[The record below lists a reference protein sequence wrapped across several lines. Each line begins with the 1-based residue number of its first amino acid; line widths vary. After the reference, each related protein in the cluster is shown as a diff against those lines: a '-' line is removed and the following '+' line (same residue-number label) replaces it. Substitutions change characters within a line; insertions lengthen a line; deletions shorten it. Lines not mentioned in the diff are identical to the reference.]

1 MGRRIF
7 VVAGEVSGDHQ
18 AARLIE
24 ALRCARPE
32 LEIIGAGGSRMASAG
47 ARILIDTAAWGVIG
61 YAEAYIR
68 LPLFALRY
76 WQLVRLIEQAR
87 PDLLLLVD
95 FPGMNRELVRRFSGR
110 RPIVYY
116 VPPQTYGRRGRSA
129 ARMARASVRLLT
141 ILPFEAD
148 AYRRAGA
155 DAINVGHPAVREP
168 APVLAAAA
176 VPGGNGR
183 PRRGGVAGHEDAEAS
198 ARGAASGPL
207 VALLP
212 GSRAQ
217 EIRALLPAMLDAARD
232 LARRCGARFVLP
244 VAAPHLEARITAAVA
259 AAGVPVH
266 VADGRAGE
274 TMAAAD
280 VAIIASGTAA
290 VEAACAG
297 LPMVVVYRVSPLTA
311 WIARRFVV
319 TNDLDHGGFSIP
331 NIVLGRRAVPELV
344 QGEVRGPRI
353 AREVEALLEP
363 ETAVR
368 VRADLAD
375 VCRRLGPPGA
385 VARAAGEVLAVLD
398 SKAKATI
405 P

>member
-1 MGRRIF
+1 VF

-24 ALRCARPE
+24 MLRQARPDI
-32 LEIIGAGGSRMASAG
+32 EIVGAGGGRMAAAG
-47 ARILIDTAAWGVIG
+47 AHVLIDTTAWGLIG

-68 LPLFALRY
+68 LPVFGLRY
-76 WQLVRLIEQAR
+76 LRLVRLIERTR
-87 PDLLLLVD
+87 PDLLVLVD

-110 RPIVYY
+110 CPIVYY

-129 ARMARASVRLLT
+129 SRMARAAVRLLAV
-141 ILPFEAD
+141 LPFEAD

-155 DAINVGHPAVREP
+155 DVVYVGHPAVGEQ
-168 APVLAAAA
+168 APRTN
-176 VPGGNGR
+176 GG
-183 PRRGGVAGHEDAEAS
+183 GGIPS
-198 ARGAASGPL
+198 AHRARADDSGPL

-212 GSRAQ
+212 GSRVQ
-217 EIRALLPAMLDAARD
+217 EIRALLPPILDAARD
-232 LARRCGARFVLP
+232 LAARCGARFVLP
-244 VAAPHLEARITAAVA
+244 LAARHLEADVTAAIA
-259 AAGVPVH
+259 ASGVPVH
-266 VADGRAGE
+266 VADGRAAA
-274 TMAAAD
+274 TLAAAD
-280 VAIIASGTAA
+280 AAIVASGTAA

-297 LPMVVVYRVSPLTA
+297 VPMVIVYRLSALTA

-319 TNDLDHGGFSIP
+319 TTELDRCGFSIP

-344 QGEVRGPRI
+344 QREVSGPRI
-353 AREVEALLEP
+353 AREVEALLRP
-363 ETAVR
+363 ESAAR
-368 VRADLAD
+368 ARADLAE

-398 SKAKATI
+398 SRAKATI

>member
-1 MGRRIF
+1 MGRVF

-24 ALRCARPE
+24 ALRRARPD
-32 LEIIGAGGSRMASAG
+32 LDIVGAGGSRMAAAG
-47 ARILIDTAAWGVIG
+47 ARVLVDTTSWGLIG

-76 WQLVRLIEQAR
+76 LRLVRLIEHTR

-116 VPPQTYGRRGRSA
+116 LPPQTYGRRGRSA
-129 ARMARASVRLLT
+129 ARMARAAVRLLAV
-141 ILPFEAD
+141 LPFEAD

-155 DAINVGHPAVREP
+155 DVVYVGHPAVGLTAP
-168 APVLAAAA
+168 AA
-176 VPGGNGR
+176 G
-183 PRRGGVAGHEDAEAS
+183 RGGAAG
-198 ARGAASGPL
+198 GGTPPL

-212 GSRAQ
+212 GSRVQ
-217 EIRALLPAMLDAARD
+217 EVRALLPAMLEAARD
-232 LARRCGARFVLP
+232 LAVRRGARFMLP
-244 VAAPHLEARITAAVA
+244 LAAPHLEAHVTAAVA
-259 AAGVPVH
+259 ASGVPVH
-266 VADGRAGE
+266 VADGRAAE
-274 TMAAAD
+274 TLAAAD
-280 VAIIASGTAA
+280 AAVVASGTAA

-297 LPMVVVYRVSPLTA
+297 VPMVIVYRLSAVTA

-319 TNDLDHGGFSIP
+319 TAELDRCGFSIP

-344 QGEVRGPRI
+344 QRDVSGPRI
-353 AREVEALLEP
+353 AREVEALLHP
-363 ETAVR
+363 DAAA
-368 VRADLAD
+368 RARTDLAE

-385 VARAAGEVLAVLD
+385 VGRAADEVLAVLD
-398 SKAKATI
+398 SGAKATI